1 MTQSFITPPFW
12 FALIAALAFAGVA
25 FALKLLSKSGAVA
38 TAILGG
44 VVFGGGGGYFMVP
57 LLVFFLTSS
66 LLSKIGRDRKA
77 NANKGDFKGSVRDAA
92 QVFANG
98 GVAGTL
104 VLIYALTVRHSDY
117 SQSRLLLIYYLAAIA
132 AANADTW
139 ATEIGKFSLHPPRFL
154 RDWKTVAP
162 GTSGAISLLGTFGA
176 ALGAILIPLSALPFW
191 HLNLVELITPILCG
205 FFASLVDSVL
215 GATLQGV
222 YEDPTTGEI
231 TESPELAGKEAR
243 PVRGFRLLNNDG
255 VNFLSC
261 LAGAFLCW
269 LITHFAILPYQ

>member
-1 MTQSFITPPFW
+1 MTQFLITPPFL

-38 TAILGG
+38 TAVLGT
-44 VVFGGGGGYFMVP
+44 VVLGGGGGYFMVP
-57 LLVFFLTSS
+57 MLVFFLTSS
-66 LLSKIGRDRKA
+66 LLSKMGRDRKA
-77 NANKGDFKGSVRDAA
+77 STNKGDSKGSVRDAT

-98 GVAGTL
+98 GVAGII

-117 SQSRLLLIYYLAAIA
+117 TQSRLLLIYYLSAIA

-139 ATEIGKFSLHPPRFL
+139 ATEIGKFSPHPPRFL
-154 RDWKTVAP
+154 RNWKTVTP
-162 GTSGAISLLGTFGA
+162 GTSGAISPLGTVGA

-191 HLNLVELITPILCG
+191 HLNPVELVTPILCG

-222 YEDPTTGEI
+222 YENPATGEI
-231 TESPELAGKEAR
+231 TERPELAGKEAR
-243 PVRGFRLLNNDG
+243 LVRGFRFLNNDG

-261 LAGAFLCW
+261 LAGVLLCW
-269 LITHFAILPYQ
+269 IITHFAILPYQ